1 MKSSVSSMHNVLC
14 LVVNRPGFI
23 SIVHESIQPHKA
35 AHDEITEP
43 LKAAALQRYPSAQPL
58 RARLSL
64 KVVAALRKWLD
75 DGLIIRQCFRRGC
88 GW

>member
-1 MKSSVSSMHNVLC
+1 MHNALR
-14 LVVNRPGFI
+14 LVVNRPGLI
-23 SIVHESIQPHKA
+23 GIASESIQPHKA
-35 AHDEITEP
+35 AHDEITER
-43 LKAAALQRYPSAQPL
+43 LKAAALRRYPPAQPL

-75 DGLIIRQCFRRGC
+75 DGLITRQCDGRGC